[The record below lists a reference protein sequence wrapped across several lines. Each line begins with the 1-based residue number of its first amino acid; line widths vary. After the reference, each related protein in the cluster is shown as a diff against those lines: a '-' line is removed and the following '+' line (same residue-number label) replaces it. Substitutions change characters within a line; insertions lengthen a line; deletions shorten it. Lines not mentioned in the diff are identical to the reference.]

1 MKFLCPQCKAKYRI
15 ADEKLAERNS
25 SRMKCRK
32 CGHVIDIQSATVPDD
47 SLPPPAVA
55 PNDRASA
62 PPPAPAPAPAVRKPG
77 GAVPRTGGQAG
88 PQPRRPAVGGAPA
101 VRRPTASTATAVK
114 RPVPPPRRGGAAVA
128 AVAEKPAPIVDE
140 QALATAPAA
149 TKPALTKP
157 SADPVP
163 TPPPDDAGFDRVS
176 RPSGDIGLDRVSRP
190 SGDVGLDRLSRPMP
204 EATAA
209 APAAKNDF
217 EEEPTR
223 IHDGSSLA
231 AAFSSVSGQAVAGA
245 SAPAQNDEWYIG
257 IDGTP
262 LGPVSLSVIREKAAE
277 RKATFESL
285 VWREGF
291 EEWKPLKHFP
301 ELVALVEE
309 ARRDLPADVHDLH
322 TIPAPSP
329 LDAQP
334 APKPRAASS
343 EVPSELLEQIGAS
356 RPKGVS
362 HPAAWTAVIVAVA
375 FGVTIGSVLL
385 SKTEKQEVVKYVE
398 VPASAAPV
406 TTASADPMV
415 IEESTVSGGN
425 TKKAVTSA
433 QKAEPTAAP
442 AKTGMPSLNGLNGL
456 SNLGPTTQGPDVANN
471 QALPG
476 GQLDGN
482 AIQRVVAN
490 FSSSVRRGCWDNALA
505 ARAPDAP
512 STARVAVTIS
522 ISPSGSVDNVTT
534 SGDPKGYPN
543 LAHCIESKV
552 RGWRFPRSG
561 GSTTAQVPFVFA
573 AQ

>member
-1 MKFLCPQCKAKYRI
+1 
-15 ADEKLAERNS
+15 
-25 SRMKCRK
+25 
-32 CGHVIDIQSATVPDD
+32 
-47 SLPPPAVA
+47 
-55 PNDRASA
+55 
-62 PPPAPAPAPAVRKPG
+62 
-77 GAVPRTGGQAG
+77 
-88 PQPRRPAVGGAPA
+88 
-101 VRRPTASTATAVK
+101 
-114 RPVPPPRRGGAAVA
+114 VPPPRRGGAAFA
-128 AVAEKPAPIVDE
+128 QAVAEKPAAVVDE
-140 QALATAPAA
+140 QALETAPAA

-163 TPPPDDAGFDRVS
+163 TPLPDDIAAAASDRVS
-176 RPSGDIGLDRVSRP
+176 RPVAEPAAVS
-190 SGDVGLDRLSRPMP
+190 
-204 EATAA
+204 
-209 APAAKNDF
+209 PAAKNDF

-231 AAFSSVSGQAVAGA
+231 AAFSSVSGQAVGGA
-245 SAPAQNDEWYIG
+245 SAPAQHDEWYIG

-262 LGPVSLSVIREKAAE
+262 IGPVGLSVIREKAAE

-291 EEWKPLKHFP
+291 EEWKPLKQFP

-309 ARRDLPADVHDLH
+309 ARRDLPHDAHELH

-334 APKPRAASS
+334 KAKPAASD
-343 EVPSELLEQIGAS
+343 VPSDLLEQIGAS

-398 VPASAAPV
+398 VPA
-406 TTASADPMV
+406 ASATAAAAASVDPMV
-415 IEESTVSGGN
+415 IEESTVSGS
-425 TKKAVTSA
+425 TKKAVTTA
-433 QKAEPTAAP
+433 QKPESTAAAP
-442 AKTGMPSLNGLNGL
+442 AKTGMPSLSGLNGL
-456 SNLGPTTQGPDVANN
+456 SGLGPTAQGPDVASGGQN
-471 QALPG
+471 LPG

-505 ARAPDAP
+505 ARTPDAP

-552 RGWRFPRSG
+552 RGWRFPRSS